1 MFSGSCLQTAT
12 HSHRMRTEWSP
23 SLRSSESMTPPSNGP
38 VSGEIRLAG
47 PRPLSAVTQLFKSWQ
62 RAEACQFNF
71 GQLGHPEQQW
81 IRKMKHERER
91 RKNKNQVVL
100 CCSCIFNIRHE
111 HCASIFLPSLRS
123 VWFLICQTEENSKK
137 NCLSSLL
144 RHSFGYEC
152 YSQKCGVDEGGDKG
166 VEKRLW

>member
-12 HSHRMRTEWSP
+12 HSHRMRTECSP

-47 PRPLSAVTQLFKSWQ
+47 PRPLSAVTQLLKSWQ

-71 GQLGHPEQQW
+71 GQPRAPWATMETKNEVW
-81 IRKMKHERER
+81 EREEKIKIKFCCAVVVYSTADTSTVLAYFSPACGQYGFWSVKQR
-91 RKNKNQVVL
+91 RTAKR
-100 CCSCIFNIRHE
+100 ID
-111 HCASIFLPSLRS
+111 
-123 VWFLICQTEENSKK
+123 
-137 NCLSSLL
+137 SSLL